1 MKYYIHEK
9 LNEKDQTAMLKARVD
24 TEDILLLHGYNEM
37 VVDTV
42 FGVRKQ
48 KILKPLQLVSY
59 RNNQRKWMKLVD
71 RLKAGDTLF
80 ISIPLMNA
88 VTDFDAIV
96 KKIKS
101 KDIYLIGVVHD
112 LESLRHEKGS
122 IPDYLY
128 NRLYK
133 AENVALK
140 RFDKIIVHNAEMIKT
155 LAKLGFDE
163 DKLVD
168 LEIFDYL
175 YEGETKKRELTNVV
189 TVAGNLTNEKAG
201 YLRRVGTVRDVVFN
215 LYGKGISEE
224 EFTDNMRYN
233 GSLAPDEL
241 ISKISGSFGLVWDG
255 DSIMTCSGDFGK
267 YLIINNP
274 HKVSMLIAAKM
285 PVVIWED
292 AALAKFIKKNDIGWT
307 IRNLNDLTDIVK
319 NVSEKDYKAKL
330 KNLEAVSKK
339 IRAGYFLSTALTK
352 CEVKNG

>member
-71 RLKAGDTLF
+71 RLNAGDTIF

-101 KDIYLIGVVHD
+101 KDVYLIGIVHD

-155 LAKLGFDE
+155 LVSLGFDE

-233 GSLAPDEL
+233 GSLAPNEL

-292 AALAKFIKKNDIGWT
+292 AALAKFVKKNDIGWV
-307 IRNLNDLTDIVK
+307 IKNLNDLTDIVK
-319 NVSEKDYKAKL
+319 NVSEKEYKTKL

-352 CEVKNG
+352 CEAKND